1 MMKKNFGLLLAL
13 GMLLLLAGCGQKQ
26 QETVDLKA
34 FYQQLEQKYDLSGN
48 EDITKEMQE
57 NFYPGLSSYS
67 FRQFV
72 AKAPMISFQVEEY
85 VFAQCQSEEDA
96 AAVAQ
101 ILQKRINDQ
110 ANGGAWYPESVE
122 SWEKAKVL
130 THGEYVA
137 MIASATAQAEIE
149 QSFNELF
156 A

>member
-1 MMKKNFGLLLAL
+1 
-13 GMLLLLAGCGQKQ
+13 
-26 QETVDLKA
+26 
-34 FYQQLEQKYDLSGN
+34 
-48 EDITKEMQE
+48 
-57 NFYPGLSSYS
+57 
-67 FRQFV
+67 
-72 AKAPMISFQVEEY
+72 MISFQVEEY

-101 ILQKRINDQ
+101 ILQKRIDDQ

-137 MIASATAQAEIE
+137 MIASATVQAEIE